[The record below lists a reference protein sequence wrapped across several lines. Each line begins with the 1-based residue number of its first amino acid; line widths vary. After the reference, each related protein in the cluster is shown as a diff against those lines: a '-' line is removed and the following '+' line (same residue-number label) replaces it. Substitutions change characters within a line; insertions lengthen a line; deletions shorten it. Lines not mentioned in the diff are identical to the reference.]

1 MKLLSK
7 TQLFI
12 SGNYV
17 YRFNDGTVSVIAEG
31 SEAEVWI
38 QSLHSLEDAE
48 VYNNIKN
55 SRPQLESWQKKALEE
70 WKAQH
75 PGEEPEK
82 NWNLSMDG
90 LMMTENPDTSI
101 YAKQLAEMTA
111 EEPDPQKE
119 LLYEKLSELPEDDQE
134 LYRLYYTEGYSQ
146 EEIAEMKGVSQNT
159 ISKKLRRVK
168 KQLAEMCRK
177 AV

>member
-1 MKLLSK
+1 MLFRK
-7 TQLFI
+7 TPT
-12 SGNYV
+12 SERDNYV

-31 SEAEVWI
+31 DEAAVWI
-38 QSLHSLEDAE
+38 KSFHSFDDAE

-70 WKAQH
+70 WKTQH
-75 PGEEPEK
+75 TREEPEK

-90 LMMTENPDTSI
+90 LMMTENTDTSV
-101 YAKQLAEMTA
+101 YAKQLVEMTA
-111 EEPDPQKE
+111 EVPDPLKE
-119 LLYEKLSELPEDDQE
+119 RLYEILSRLTEEDQE

-146 EEIAEMKGVSQNT
+146 EEIAEMKEVSQNT
-159 ISKKLRRVK
+159 ISKKLRRIK
-168 KQLAEMCRK
+168 KQLTEMCRK

>member
-1 MKLLSK
+1 MLFRK
-7 TQLFI
+7 TPTNER
-12 SGNYV
+12 GNYV

-38 QSLHSLEDAE
+38 QSLHSLDDAE

-55 SRPQLESWQKKALEE
+55 SRPQLEAWQKKALEE

-90 LMMTENPDTSI
+90 LMMTENSDTST
-101 YAKQLAEMTA
+101 YAKQLAEKTT
-111 EEPDPQKE
+111 EETDPLKE
-119 LLYEKLSELPEDDQE
+119 LLYEMVSMLPEEDQD

-159 ISKKLRRVK
+159 VSKKLRRIK
-168 KQLAEMCRK
+168 KQLTEMCRK